1 MFGDFPWV
9 LRTPL
14 PELARFKDQAR
25 ASVLAEFQAWTAPKE
40 QYSFAVRSE
49 DAAFSALYDRF
60 HAECERTFEP
70 FTLHPQSQRQVFAY
84 VQDNV
89 RGASVWHDHLTTSTI
104 NGVYYL
110 SAPPASGQL
119 WFLFRETLL
128 KTSPQEGWLYLFP
141 RWLLHKPIPQQ
152 APFHRISLN
161 VELITNECPIARD
174 GGARW

>member
-1 MFGDFPWV
+1 MFGDFPYV

-14 PELARFKDQAR
+14 PELARHRDAAKAL
-25 ASVLAEFQAWTAPKE
+25 VLAEFQAWAPPE
-40 QYSFAVRSE
+40 AQYSFPIRSQDAVF
-49 DAAFSALYDRF
+49 AALYDRF
-60 HAECERTFEP
+60 HAECEAAFEP
-70 FTLHPQSQRQVFAY
+70 FTLHADSKRSVFAY
-84 VQDNV
+84 VQNHL
-89 RGASVWHDHLTTSTI
+89 RGASVWHDHLATSTI

-141 RWLLHKPIPQQ
+141 RWLLHKPVAQQ
-152 APFHRISLN
+152 APFYRISLN
-161 VELITNECPIARD
+161 VELITCECPIARE